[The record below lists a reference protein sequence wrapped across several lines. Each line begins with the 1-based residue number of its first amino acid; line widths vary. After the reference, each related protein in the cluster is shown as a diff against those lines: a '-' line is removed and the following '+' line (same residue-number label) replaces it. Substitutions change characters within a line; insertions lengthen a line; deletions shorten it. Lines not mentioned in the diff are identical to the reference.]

1 MKSLKASD
9 VHLMLAVT
17 TSTGLFHRYMGRT
30 PSDVQKASVPPAFHV
45 SDDRTNVSVFT
56 FGLSDVPRIRRL
68 QMRCDELSSTSR
80 RSAFGLGILGNVPL
94 QTFPRC
100 PRRNFHSLRLCK
112 HSRCLSLVSDISSP
126 PSDFAFGQ
134 RNRSQISVVELRSQE
149 AMRLLR
155 PFDA

>member
-1 MKSLKASD
+1 MFLLHFMCPMTKR
-9 VHLMLAVT
+9 MF
-17 TSTGLFHRYMGRT
+17 LFS
-30 PSDVQKASVPPAFHV
+30 PSDP
-45 SDDRTNVSVFT
+45 
-56 FGLSDVPRIRRL
+56 SDVPRIRRL

-94 QTFPRC
+94 QTSPRC
-100 PRRNFHSLRLCK
+100 PRRNFLRLCK

-134 RNRSQISVVELRSQE
+134 RNSSQIPVVEFEKPRCGAPISLYLNTPHVYCVTE